1 MPAISG
7 TITTFNRPNYVG
19 PLFALSPTD
28 TPFLSMAGG
37 INGGEATQNKL
48 FSWQSDDLAAPD
60 TDGKIEAGT
69 PDYGGR
75 SRDEHTNVVQIFYR
89 GVEITYSGLG
99 NLGYLAAN
107 AGTAG
112 GTDSNGQPL
121 LGTNPVTAEL
131 AKQLM
136 MKTQEIKRSVEVAF
150 LTGSYVNPATDGV
163 ARKTRGI
170 LTAIAAATEIALDS
184 GGAAAASLAG
194 DRISGGTNSTAEGTP
209 VGDSYIDNL
218 LLKMYDA
225 DAPIITPVIFVNS
238 FQKIAITRAYSAD
251 GSLSERS
258 RTIGGLSVDEILTDF
273 GWVSIV
279 LNRWMPTDELLLAD
293 MSVVKPTLYEVPG
306 MGVFF
311 TEQKPS
317 DGSTIK
323 VAIYGEIGLNYGP
336 VGWHGKITNLID
348 S

>member
-1 MPAISG
+1 L
-7 TITTFNRPNYVG
+7 FN
-19 PLFALSPTD
+19 LSPTD

-37 INGGEATQNKL
+37 MNGGEATQNKL

-60 TDGKIEAGT
+60 IDGVVEDGT
-69 PDYGGR
+69 PTYTAR
-75 SRDEHTNVVQIFYR
+75 SRVESTNVVQIFYR

-99 NLGYLAAN
+99 NLGYLAAD

-112 GTDSNGQPL
+112 GTDANGQPL
-121 LGTNPVTAEL
+121 LGTNPVTAEM
-131 AKQLM
+131 ARQLVY
-136 MKTQEIKRSVEVAF
+136 KTQEIKRSVELAF
-150 LTGSYVNPATDGV
+150 LTGTYVNPATDAA

-170 LTAIAAATEIALDS
+170 LPAIGAATTIALDS
-184 GGAAAASLAG
+184 GAAAPADLAG

-218 LLKMYDA
+218 LLQMYDA
-225 DAPIITPVIFVNS
+225 DAPLITPVVFCNS
-238 FQKIAITRAYSAD
+238 WQKIAITRAYSAD

-258 RTIGGLSVDEILTDF
+258 RTIGGLSVDQILTDF

-279 LNRWMPTDELLLAD
+279 LDRWMPTDELLIAD
-293 MSVVKPTLYEVPG
+293 MSVVKPVLFEVPG

-317 DGSTIK
+317 DGSSIK
-323 VAIYGEIGLNYGP
+323 MAIYGEIGLNYGP
-336 VGWHGKITNLID
+336 AGWHGKITNLID